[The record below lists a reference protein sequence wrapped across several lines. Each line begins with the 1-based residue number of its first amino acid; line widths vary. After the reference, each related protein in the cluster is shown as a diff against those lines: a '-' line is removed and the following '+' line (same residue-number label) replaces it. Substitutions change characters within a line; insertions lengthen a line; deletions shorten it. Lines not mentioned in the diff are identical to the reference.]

1 MSESVEQI
9 PESLMYNFAFQSIS
23 LIIVIVYSIRKG
35 GVKEVVENLFLWL
48 LFTFAVFNLSM
59 TPVDEDDEIT
69 GAIFLVAFG
78 VCRIAKHMARAPIT
92 EKNQGNM

>member
-1 MSESVEQI
+1 MSESGEQI
-9 PESLMYNFAFQSIS
+9 PESLMYSFAFQSIS
-23 LIIVIVYSIRKG
+23 LIIVIAYSVRKG

-48 LFTFAVFNLSM
+48 LFTYAVFNLSM

-78 VCRIAKHMARAPIT
+78 VCRIAKHMARKIEATKT
-92 EKNQGNM
+92 EKN